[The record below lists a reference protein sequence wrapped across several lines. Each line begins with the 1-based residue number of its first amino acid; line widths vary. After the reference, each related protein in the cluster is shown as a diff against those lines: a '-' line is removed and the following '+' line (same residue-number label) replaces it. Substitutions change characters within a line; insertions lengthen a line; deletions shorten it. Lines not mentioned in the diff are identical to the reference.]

1 MKRTVQVYIEGE
13 RIELFDD
20 EKINVSSTIQN
31 VQDISKVFTDFSQSF
46 TVPASP
52 VNNQIFQH
60 FYANEV
66 DGTLNHNIRRDAFL
80 EIDHTFFRRGKIQL
94 EKSDIK
100 DSDTESYAI
109 TFYGD
114 VRTLKDRFGE
124 DKLAMLDYSA
134 YTHPYSGADILE
146 RVSSIVNDFDVRYPL
161 ISSKR
166 VWQYNEPST
175 PLDNIDTFTG
185 RIFYTELFPALRIS
199 KIFEVF
205 EATYG
210 VTFLGNFL
218 NDQRFTNLFLYLKN
232 SETFTFLSSPT
243 RVNITSELNG
253 SYWDNVFYPSTDTVL
268 YTAQQTDYY
277 NGKNELYFKVTSA
290 STSATYYIDVYING
304 ALTSSVSGTGVA
316 EYNVATIFNA
326 AGLNQEM
333 YFQVKSTSAVTLGI
347 ELRNEFWYTYEDP
360 TGTGQTIYAID
371 YQIAD
376 CDDVILTGDVN
387 LSTNMPDMKVA
398 DFFSGILKQF
408 NLTCYPADA
417 NTFYIE
423 PLEDWYA
430 KGGIYDISKY
440 VITDTIEVKRVP
452 LYKKIEFSYDKSE
465 SFMNNTFKSFFNR
478 PYADLSANF
487 TYDGGDLQIKAP
499 FEEPLFNKFTGTQ
512 IQVGYNLKDSPSFT
526 PYVPKPTVL
535 YFNGMENIIANDFKF
550 DDGAIMY
557 NVENYGLFGQ
567 DLDYNGI
574 KYSLCWGQEVSSF
587 YQVTSNNSL
596 YQTYYSAYLNN
607 LYDVKNRLTT
617 VKTLL
622 PLRILTEL
630 KLNDRL
636 IIRDKRY
643 IINEMK
649 SDLTSG
655 EVTFTLLNDFRSLRR
670 KKEIKPNPTKP
681 KVYVPIGMVNKSVQA
696 DIDITGTGVI
706 SAIPSSF
713 TEDTIVEIEL
723 PAYTT
728 DVYNVVSE
736 EEDIIISEDGTF
748 TLINEEG
755 EYKVFDIPLTFT
767 FGNGDTE
774 TEILTIIQGND

>member
-1 MKRTVQVYIEGE
+1 M
-13 RIELFDD
+13 
-20 EKINVSSTIQN
+20 
-31 VQDISKVFTDFSQSF
+31 
-46 TVPASP
+46 
-52 VNNQIFQH
+52 
-60 FYANEV
+60 
-66 DGTLNHNIRRDAFL
+66 
-80 EIDHTFFRRGKIQL
+80 
-94 EKSDIK
+94 
-100 DSDTESYAI
+100 
-109 TFYGD
+109 
-114 VRTLKDRFGE
+114 
-124 DKLAMLDYSA
+124 
-134 YTHPYSGADILE
+134 
-146 RVSSIVNDFDVRYPL
+146 
-161 ISSKR
+161 
-166 VWQYNEPST
+166 
-175 PLDNIDTFTG
+175 
-185 RIFYTELFPALRIS
+185 
-199 KIFEVF
+199 
-205 EATYG
+205 
-210 VTFLGNFL
+210 
-218 NDQRFTNLFLYLKN
+218 YLKN
-232 SETFTFLSSPT
+232 SETFTFLSSPV
-243 RVNITSELNG
+243 RVNINSEAKTG
-253 SYWDNVFYPSTDTVL
+253 YWDDIFYPSTDTAL
-268 YTAQQTDYY
+268 YTFQNTVDA
-277 NGKNELYFKVTSA
+277 NGLHKLTFEVLSA

-304 ALTSSVSGTGVA
+304 ALTQTITGTGVA
-316 EYNVATIFNA
+316 DYLVGTYVNTF
-326 AGLNQEM
+326 GLNQEI
-333 YFQVKSTSAVTLGI
+333 YFEVKSSAAVTLSVQLTNQFG
-347 ELRNEFWYTYEDP
+347 YTYED
-360 TGTGQTIYAID
+360 TYGAQYYGYD
-371 YQIAD
+371 YQYGY
-376 CDDVILTGDVN
+376 CDNVVLLGDVN

-408 NLTCYPADA
+408 NLTCYPSDA

-478 PYADLSANF
+478 AYADLSANF
-487 TYDGGDLQIKAP
+487 TYDGGDMQIKAP

-526 PYVPKPTVL
+526 PYVPKPTIL

-550 DDGAIMY
+550 DDGSIMY

-596 YQTYYSAYLNN
+596 YQTYYSTYLNN
-607 LYDVKNRLTT
+607 LYDVKNRLTS

-736 EEDIIISEDGTF
+736 EEDIIQSEDGIDTV
-748 TLINEEG
+748 INEEG

>member
-52 VNNQIFQH
+52 VNNKIFQH

-66 DGTLNHNIRRDAFL
+66 DGTLNPNVRRDAFL

-94 EKSDIK
+94 EKADIK
-100 DSDTESYAI
+100 DSATDSYAI

-124 DKLAMLDYSA
+124 DKLSMLDYSA
-134 YTHPYSGADILE
+134 YTHPYSGAEILE
-146 RVSSIVNDFDVRYPL
+146 RVSSIVNDYDVRYPL

-166 VWQYNEPST
+166 VWQYNEPTT

-199 KIFEVF
+199 KIFDVF

-210 VTFLGNFL
+210 VSFLGNFL
-218 NDQRFTNLFLYLKN
+218 NDPRFTNLFLYLKN
-232 SETFTFLSSPT
+232 SEVFSFLSSPI
-243 RVNITSELNG
+243 RVNITSQTNSG
-253 SYWDNVFYPSTDTVL
+253 YWDDIFYPSTDTAL
-268 YTAQQTDYY
+268 YTFQNTDDGSGT
-277 NGKNELYFKVTSA
+277 NNLYVKILSA

-304 ALTSSVSGTGVA
+304 ALTQTITGTGVA
-316 EYNVATIFNA
+316 DYDVGGISNSSGMNYEVYYEI
-326 AGLNQEM
+326 
-333 YFQVKSTSAVTLGI
+333 KSTAAVTLGVQ
-347 ELRNEFWYTYEDP
+347 LRNEFWYTYEDP
-360 TGTGQTIYAID
+360 TTGQMLQGYD
-371 YQIAD
+371 YQIAY
-376 CDDVILTGDVN
+376 CDDVILTGDIN

-398 DFFSGILKQF
+398 DFFSGLLKQF
-408 NLTCYPADA
+408 NLTCYPSDE

-430 KGGIYDISKY
+430 KGGVYDISKY

-478 PYADLSANF
+478 AYADLSANF
-487 TYDGGDLQIKAP
+487 TYDGGDMQIKAP
-499 FEEPLFNKFTGTQ
+499 FEEPLFNKFTGTE
-512 IQVGYNLKDSPSFT
+512 IQVGYNLKDSPSFE
-526 PYVPKPTVL
+526 PYVPKPTIL

-550 DDGAIMY
+550 DDGSIMY

-567 DLDYNGI
+567 DLEYGGDI
-574 KYSLCWGQEVSSF
+574 YSLCWGQEVSSF
-587 YQVTSNNSL
+587 YQQTVNNSL
-596 YQTYYSAYLNN
+596 YQTYYNTYLNN
-607 LYDVKNRLTT
+607 LYNVKNRLTT

-630 KLNDRL
+630 KLNDRV

-655 EVTFTLLNDFRSLRR
+655 EVTFTLLNDFRRLRR
-670 KKEIKPNPTKP
+670 KLYKPFSGQVLVHSP
-681 KVYVPIGMVNKSVQA
+681 VGLINKAVQA
-696 DIDITGTGVI
+696 DIDITGTGVV
-706 SAIPSSF
+706 SATPSSF
-713 TEDTIVEIEL
+713 TEDTIVDIEL
-723 PAYTT
+723 PPFTT
-728 DVYNVVSE
+728 DVFDIVSE
-736 EEDIIISEDGTF
+736 EGDNIQSEDGTF

-755 EYKVFDIPLTFT
+755 EYKVYNVPVVFT

-774 TEILTIIQGND
+774 TEIITILQGND

>member
-52 VNNQIFQH
+52 VNNKIFQH

-66 DGTLNHNIRRDAFL
+66 DGTLNPNVRRDAFL
-80 EIDHTFFRRGKIQL
+80 EIDHTFFRRGKIQI
-94 EKSDIK
+94 EKADIK
-100 DSDTESYAI
+100 DSATDSYAI

-124 DKLAMLDYSA
+124 DKLSMLDYSA
-134 YTHPYSGADILE
+134 YTHPYSGAEILE
-146 RVSSIVNDFDVRYPL
+146 RVSSIVNDYDVRYPL

-166 VWQYNEPST
+166 VWQYNEPTT
-175 PLDNIDTFTG
+175 PLDNIDTLTG

-210 VTFLGNFL
+210 ITFLGNFL
-218 NDQRFTNLFLYLKN
+218 NDPRFTNLFLYLKN
-232 SETFTFLSSPT
+232 SEVFSFLSSPV
-243 RVNITSELNG
+243 RVNITSESKTG
-253 SYWDNVFYPSTDTVL
+253 YWDDIFYPSTDIAL
-268 YTAQQTDYY
+268 YTFQNTID
-277 NGKNELYFKVTSA
+277 GSGTHKLYVNILSA

-304 ALTSSVSGTGVA
+304 ALTQTITGTGVA
-316 EYNVATIFNA
+316 DYYVGGIVNSSGINYEVYYEI
-326 AGLNQEM
+326 
-333 YFQVKSTSAVTLGI
+333 KSTAAITLGLQ
-347 ELRNEFWYTYEDP
+347 LRDEFWYTFEDNY
-360 TGTGQTIYAID
+360 GAQYQGYD
-371 YQIAD
+371 YQVGY
-376 CDDVILTGDVN
+376 CDDVVLLGDIN

-408 NLTCYPADA
+408 NLTCYPSDA

-430 KGGIYDISKY
+430 KGGVYDISKY
-440 VITDTIEVKRVP
+440 VITDTIEIKRVP

-478 PYADLSANF
+478 AYADLSANF
-487 TYDGGDLQIKAP
+487 TYDGGDMQIKAP
-499 FEEPLFNKFTGTQ
+499 FEEPLFNKFTGTE
-512 IQVGYNLKDSPSFT
+512 IQVGYNLKDSPSFE
-526 PYVPKPTVL
+526 PYVPKATVL

-596 YQTYYSAYLNN
+596 YQTYYSTYLSN

-655 EVTFTLLNDFRSLRR
+655 EVTFTLLNDFRSMKR
-670 KKEIKPNPTKP
+670 KKLIKPNITKP
-681 KVYVPIGMVNKSVQA
+681 KVYVPIGMINKSVQA

-736 EEDIIISEDGTF
+736 EEDIIQSEDGIDSV
-748 TLINEEG
+748 INEEG

-774 TEILTIIQGND
+774 TEIITIIQGND